1 MTLQDAVHV
10 LRTRWMTVVVVTV
23 AATIIAGA
31 YAWLATPIYA
41 ASTRIFI
48 ATRATDAQ
56 QAYAASQFAQG
67 RMVSYTDLI
76 MSEALATRTVSRL
89 NLNIAP
95 RDLAKKVNASA
106 NTDSVVITLSVTDPS
121 PTNAV
126 SLANALSDDFV
137 HMVHYLET
145 PAAGGQPVG
154 RRRPTGGPPA
164 AGGPPAVARA
174 VTVQAAVDSQQVSPQ
189 WPKIISFGVN
199 VGLLLGAVVALLR
212 GRPKSEIE
220 AAQHDSLAQAPSP
233 DLLQDGAVSDKTLAP
248 CSPALPR
255 VSPDLK

>member
-10 LRTRWMTVVVVTV
+10 LRTRWITVVVVTV

-48 ATRATDAQ
+48 ATPEATDAQ
-56 QAYAASQFAQG
+56 QAYAAGQFAQG
-67 RMVSYTDLI
+67 RIVSYTDLI
-76 MSEALATRTVSRL
+76 RSEALATRTVSRL
-89 NLNIAP
+89 NLNITP
-95 RDLAKKVNASA
+95 RDLAKKVGASA

-137 HMVHYLET
+137 GMVQDLET
-145 PAAGGQPVG
+145 PAAN
-154 RRRPTGGPPA
+154 
-164 AGGPPAVARA
+164 GPPAVTRA
-174 VTVQAAVDSQQVSPQ
+174 VTVQAAVDSQKVSPYRK
-189 WPKIISFGVN
+189 KIISFGVN
-199 VGLLLGAVVALLR
+199 AGLLLGAMVALLR

-220 AAQHDSLAQAPSP
+220 AAQHDSLAQAPSL
-233 DLLQDGAVSDKTLAP
+233 DLLQDGAGSQW
-248 CSPALPR
+248 SPGAMQSGTPESVPR
-255 VSPDLK
+255 PKITGAH